1 MTVLFAAVLTFD
13 LLFPAIAVH
22 GQTVPETP
30 GRSRG
35 LTRSSTMLG
44 VAAAPTVN
52 TSSAPSISLS
62 GTPLGGVTVSLVPGA
77 STITDATGNY
87 SFTGLTAGTTYTV
100 TPSLAGYTFSPPSQ
114 TVSYLSGNQVASFTA
129 SIVNSV
135 PGLVNLTSPGTGAT
149 NQSTTP
155 TLSWS
160 ASSNANSYDLYL
172 GNSNPPSVY
181 AQNLSGTS
189 YVVSTTLNA
198 GSTYYWNVVAKNS
211 MGSAPASS
219 TWSFTMAAAVPG
231 QVMLTSPGSGAAS
244 QSTTPTLSWSAS
256 SNANSYDLYLGN
268 SNPSSVYVYAQN
280 LSGTSFVVS
289 TALNAGSTYYWNVV
303 AKNSMGSAP
312 ASSTWSFTTA
322 AVTPLTAGLIGY
334 WNFDEGSGGI
344 ARDTSGSGYNGVVNG
359 ASWTTGKINSALSFN
374 GTTSDVVTP
383 NIALGNTFSVS
394 AWVNP
399 AVSVESSYARIAETE
414 YAPGFYLGTN
424 ASGASYKW
432 IVNGGAGTTGS
443 CGAGY
448 GCAEGGAVSSGW
460 HLVTATFDGTTA
472 RLYVDNALVGSDTF
486 SAPPNTNLPLY
497 IGRYY
502 AASLSGWNGAIDEV
516 RLYSRALTSAEVSA
530 IYNYTGG
537 L

>member
-312 ASSTWSFTTA
+312 ASSTWSFTMAA
-322 AVTPLTAGLIGY
+322 AVPGQVMLTSP
-334 WNFDEGSGGI
+334 GSGAASQSTTPTLSWSASSNAGQPIHDAHAELVGI
-344 ARDTSGSGYNGVVNG
+344 EQCEFVR
-359 ASWTTGKINSALSFN
+359 
-374 GTTSDVVTP
+374 
-383 NIALGNTFSVS
+383 SVS
-394 AWVNP
+394 G
-399 AVSVESSYARIAETE
+399 E
-414 YAPGFYLGTN
+414 
-424 ASGASYKW
+424 
-432 IVNGGAGTTGS
+432 
-443 CGAGY
+443 
-448 GCAEGGAVSSGW
+448 
-460 HLVTATFDGTTA
+460 
-472 RLYVDNALVGSDTF
+472 
-486 SAPPNTNLPLY
+486 
-497 IGRYY
+497 
-502 AASLSGWNGAIDEV
+502 
-516 RLYSRALTSAEVSA
+516 
-530 IYNYTGG
+530 
-537 L
+537 